1 MECLAVFARS
11 QWGSEL
17 WICFPLSP
25 AQIQLPLR
33 NQTVSIAGVLSLTRA
48 EQPCRCMQHTAH
60 EGGDVPA
67 LSSEQLLQHS
77 SSCRGVQR
85 AQSHCCAVCCAGVL
99 HQGAV
104 PRRSCCPCLEELWES
119 GAPLRQRGWM
129 RE

>member
-1 MECLAVFARS
+1 MFAHS

-48 EQPCRCMQHTAH
+48 EQLCRCMQHTAH

-85 AQSHCCAVCCAGVL
+85 AQSHCCAVCCAG
-99 HQGAV
+99 GAA
-104 PRRSCCPCLEELWES
+104 PGRSATQELLS
-119 GAPLRQRGWM
+119 LPGGALGEWSSAPSARLDEGVM
-129 RE
+129 